1 MQVLAATSNGKELIN
16 RRRVLMVWV
25 YLAAIVIATTAMGQ
39 KDDPKLKPRP
49 VTLKTKDGLDLNA
62 YYFPSDKGKEART
75 VLLVHEWQGQSSP
88 YVKLVIALRDA
99 GCAVLAV
106 DYRGHGK
113 SKHYTNARGE
123 KDQFNIA
130 QMSKRD
136 VENII
141 AFDLEKAK
149 GFLKKE
155 NNEGNLN
162 LNALV
167 VVGVGEGCVMA
178 ARWAQRDWSFPS
190 VGRMKQ
196 GQDVKAMVFIS
207 PEKQI
212 KGTGIDPTLTNQ
224 ALLQLPIMIVAG
236 SDSPEASEAKR
247 IGKRIESMKK
257 RMGRG
262 QASGFDLKLLDTALS
277 GPSLVNDFSV
287 VIPAITNFVKSE
299 VVISDEVNPWI
310 ERQ

>member
-1 MQVLAATSNGKELIN
+1 MRVLTATRNGKEETN
-16 RRRVLMVWV
+16 RRRLLMVWV
-25 YLAAIVIATTAMGQ
+25 YLAAIVVASTALGQ
-39 KDDPKLKPRP
+39 QKEDPKLKPRP
-49 VTLKTKDGLDLNA
+49 VTLKTKDGIELTA
-62 YYFPSDKGKEART
+62 YYFPTDKGKDART
-75 VLLVHEWQGQSSP
+75 VLLVHEWQGNSGP
-88 YVKLVIALRDA
+88 YIKLVLALRDA

-106 DYRGHGK
+106 DYRGHGR

-123 KDQFNIA
+123 KDEFNTA

-141 AFDLEKAK
+141 NVDLEKAK
-149 GFLKKE
+149 GFLKEE

-167 VVGVGEGCVMA
+167 VIGVGEGCVMA

-196 GQDVKAMVFIS
+196 GQDVKALVFIS
-207 PEKQI
+207 PDKQI

-224 ALLQLPIMIVAG
+224 AILRLPIMIVAG
-236 SDSPEASEAKR
+236 SDSPEAAEAKR

-262 QASGFDLKLLDTALS
+262 QASGFDFKLPDAKLS
-277 GPSLVNDFSV
+277 GASLVNNVSA
-287 VIPAITNFVKSE
+287 VIPAITKFVQSE
-299 VVISDEVNPWI
+299 VPVSADVNPWI
-310 ERQ
+310 ER